1 MTSLRFNQAK
11 ERIDELRKQLNQ
23 YNYEYYV
30 LDNPTIGDMQF
41 DLLMKELESLE
52 TEFPEFDDVNSPTKR
67 VGGQPNKS
75 FVQRE
80 HTFPMLSLANTYS
93 REEIVDFVARAEK
106 ALPQES
112 ELEWVCELKY
122 DGVAISLLYE
132 NGRFVRALTR
142 GNGVVGDDVSDN
154 IRTIKSVPLQLYGE
168 NIPERF
174 EIRGE
179 VIYPH
184 KAFEEFN
191 QKRIENGEE
200 PFANCRNAASGSIKL
215 MNPQEVA
222 QRKLECFLYFLMGDD
237 LSEWSNHYD
246 RLQAARS
253 WGFNVP
259 RYMAVARNIDEI
271 MGFIDEWDTE
281 RENLPFDIDGIVIK
295 LNKVKLWDT
304 LGTTAKSPRWATAFK
319 FKAEQAESRLLT
331 IEYQVGRTGI
341 ITPVAVFEPVWLGG
355 TWVKRASVHNAEQMQ
370 RLDLCQGDIVI
381 IEKGGE
387 IIPKIVGKKQREIE
401 SDKSATPC
409 KKIDF
414 ISHCP
419 VCGAKLVRQ
428 EGEAGHYC
436 PNYNH
441 CPPQIF
447 GRFQHF
453 VSKKAMNIETLGD
466 EKIKAMLDQGLL
478 KDFSSLYDLTASDLV
493 GLTSGEEGSKST
505 IRAKGAANMINAIE
519 KSKQAGFER
528 VLYALGIRYVGEVT
542 AKKLARYYK
551 NIDALKAASF
561 NQLVEIDEI
570 GDSIAESLVNY
581 FANSENIALIDRLRA
596 RGLKFELQEEEMSST
611 LEGLSFVISGTF
623 TLFSRDEL
631 KKQIEKHSG
640 RVISSISSKVDYV
653 ICGENMGP
661 QKKKKAEDLGI
672 KMIDQ
677 YEFAKMIDP
686 EKASDK

>member
-1 MTSLRFNQAK
+1 M
-11 ERIDELRKQLNQ
+11 
-23 YNYEYYV
+23 
-30 LDNPTIGDMQF
+30 
-41 DLLMKELESLE
+41 
-52 TEFPEFDDVNSPTKR
+52 
-67 VGGQPNKS
+67 
-75 FVQRE
+75 
-80 HTFPMLSLANTYS
+80 
-93 REEIVDFVARAEK
+93 
-106 ALPQES
+106 
-112 ELEWVCELKY
+112 
-122 DGVAISLLYE
+122 
-132 NGRFVRALTR
+132 
-142 GNGVVGDDVSDN
+142 
-154 IRTIKSVPLQLYGE
+154 
-168 NIPERF
+168 
-174 EIRGE
+174 
-179 VIYPH
+179 
-184 KAFEEFN
+184 
-191 QKRIENGEE
+191 
-200 PFANCRNAASGSIKL
+200 
-215 MNPQEVA
+215 
-222 QRKLECFLYFLMGDD
+222 
-237 LSEWSNHYD
+237 
-246 RLQAARS
+246 
-253 WGFNVP
+253 
-259 RYMAVARNIDEI
+259 
-271 MGFIDEWDTE
+271 
-281 RENLPFDIDGIVIK
+281 PFDIDGIVIK

-570 GDSIAESLVNY
+570 GESIAESLVNY
-581 FANSENIALIDRLRA
+581 FANSENTALIDRLRA